1 MLARAGVEVT
11 VLEKHADF
19 LRDFRGDTVHP
30 VTMRL
35 LDELGLFERFAALP
49 QSRVDRGQF
58 DVDGHLVTMVDFGR
72 LHSQPHPYVAMVPQ
86 WDLLDLIAD
95 AGKAEPTFSVRMQ
108 HNVTGLLREGNKVT
122 GVRYTS
128 PDGPGEL
135 RADLVVGCDGR
146 TSAVRRDTALP
157 IRDYPVPFDV
167 CWFRLPRD
175 AQAQYSLI
183 PRTKPGRALIMIP
196 REGYFQIA
204 YLIPKGGYAELRARG
219 LDAFHRDL
227 AEMVPESTP
236 DAVTSWDDV
245 KVLDVRL
252 DRLRTLARRRRA
264 VHRRCRARHVS
275 GRRCRH
281 QPCDRRRR
289 CGGRVS
295 GRTSSHRPPHRQAS
309 RRGTSTPNRAD
320 RGDPNGATHPAPL
333 SARRRAPR
341 SRRGEAT
348 CRGGEAAGTHSAVD
362 GCPRLRRRCRS
373 AAPARAGLRPS
384 LGLCGQ
390 HVVGD
395 LVGAQAQRADVGVVR
410 LALHHVGPLVI
421 MMADMAFQMLAGRVT
436 VLVVHG

>member
-108 HNVTGLLREGNKVT
+108 HNVTGLLREGGKVT

-196 REGYFQIA
+196 RQGYFQIA

-252 DRLRTLARRRRA
+252 DRLRTWHGDGVLCIGDAAHAMSPVGGVGINLAIADAVAAAGFLAEPLRTGRLTDKHLAAVRRRRILPTVATQTVQRTLHRFLLGA
-264 VHRRCRARHVS
+264 VLQ
-275 GRRCRH
+275 GR
-281 QPCDRRRR
+281 DAA
-289 CGGRVS
+289 
-295 GRTSSHRPPHRQAS
+295 RPPAAVVKLLERIPQLTAV
-309 RRGTSTPNRAD
+309 
-320 RGDPNGATHPAPL
+320 PAYAVGVGLLPQHAPDF
-333 SARRRAPR
+333 ARR
-341 SRRGEAT
+341 
-348 CRGGEAAGTHSAVD
+348 
-362 GCPRLRRRCRS
+362 
-373 AAPARAGLRPS
+373 
-384 LGLCGQ
+384 
-390 HVVGD
+390 
-395 LVGAQAQRADVGVVR
+395 
-410 LALHHVGPLVI
+410 
-421 MMADMAFQMLAGRVT
+421 
-436 VLVVHG
+436 